1 MSLFASERRP
11 DRRVYFGTLLLL
23 WLSVFGMVGGA
34 LRPLAA
40 APGERC
46 FAETARCIGGRFLA
60 HWEANGGLARNGYPL
75 TGERRELL
83 EDGREYTV
91 QYFERVRLEYHPENA
106 APNDVL
112 LGQFGRRV
120 LSAAY
125 ARIHDFREY
134 ERVTAP
140 ADRLPGAI
148 YFSETGHNLGGR
160 FLAYWQTNGG
170 LAQLGYPL
178 TEERFDT
185 LEDGKLYRT
194 QYFERGRLELHP
206 ENAAPF
212 DVLLGQFGRQ
222 ILAENAL
229 LDGSFGRLYQES
241 PGVRERL
248 GAPLGPAAEA
258 TGAAQPFER
267 GLMLWRGDQRAIYAL
282 VGSPTSGTVLQEF
295 VGRLHFADTWAEGQ
309 PAGGGAA
316 PDAPGR
322 YLPRRGFYKV
332 WREHVAVRTALGYA
346 TTPDERGYTTR
357 TQEFAGGLLIVGDTP
372 QGRFIYAIFVQ
383 RTSNGGHPIITYQA
397 AWTERPGPAR

>member
-1 MSLFASERRP
+1 MSATVSGHRSIRRG
-11 DRRVYFGTLLLL
+11 FLGLLLA
-23 WLSVFGMVGGA
+23 LSLAGAGVAMVA
-34 LRPLAA
+34 PDPLAA

-46 FAETARCIGGRFLA
+46 FAETGQCIRDRFLA

-83 EDGREYTV
+83 EDGQEYAV
-91 QYFERVRLEYHPENA
+91 QYFERARFEFHPENSS
-106 APNDVL
+106 PNDVL

-140 ADRLPGAI
+140 ADRLPGTS
-148 YFSETGHNLGGR
+148 YFPQTGHNLGGR
-160 FLAYWQTNGG
+160 FRDYWERNGG
-170 LAQLGYPL
+170 LAQFGFPL
-178 TEERFDT
+178 TEERYDS

-206 ENAAPF
+206 ENAAPN

-229 LDGSFGRLYQES
+229 LDGSFARLYQTS

-248 GAPLGPAAEA
+248 GAPIGPAVD
-258 TGAAQPFER
+258 TYGAAQPFEH
-267 GLMLWRGDQRAIYAL
+267 GLMLWRGDQRAIYVLA
-282 VGSPTSGTVLQEF
+282 GSPGSGTVLQEF

-322 YLPRRGFYKV
+322 YLPQRGFYKV
-332 WREHVAVRTALGYA
+332 WREHAVVREALGYA
-346 TTPDERGYTTR
+346 TTPDESGYTMR
-357 TQEFAGGLLIVGDTP
+357 AQEFAGGLLIVGDTA

-383 RTSNGGHPIITYQA
+383 RTSNSGAPIVTYQA
-397 AWTERPGPAR
+397 AWTERPGPPR

>member
-1 MSLFASERRP
+1 MSSFSPERRRS
-11 DRRVYFGTLLLL
+11 RRAYLGLLLAL
-23 WLSVFGMVGGA
+23 WLAIGA
-34 LRPLAA
+34 AVTSFPRPLAA

-46 FAETARCIGGRFLA
+46 FAETAWCIRGRFLA

-83 EDGREYTV
+83 EDGEEYTV
-91 QYFERVRLEYHPENA
+91 QYFERVRLEYHPENP
-106 APNDVL
+106 APDDIL
-112 LGQFGRRV
+112 LGQFGRRI

-125 ARIHDFREY
+125 ARIHDHREY

-140 ADRLPGAI
+140 ADRLPGGE
-148 YFSETGHNLGGR
+148 YFAETGHNLGGR
-160 FLAYWQTNGG
+160 FLAYWRANGG
-170 LAQLGYPL
+170 LAQFGYPL

-206 ENAAPF
+206 ENAAPHG
-212 DVLLGQFGRQ
+212 VLLGQFGRQ

-229 LDGSFGRLYQES
+229 LDGTFARLYRDS

-248 GAPLGPAAEA
+248 GAPLGPAVDAP
-258 TGAAQPFER
+258 GAAQPFER
-267 GLMLWRGDQRAIYAL
+267 GLMLWRGDRRAVYVLA
-282 VGSPTSGTVLQEF
+282 GTPSSGAVLQEF

-322 YLPRRGFYKV
+322 YLPRRGFYKI
-332 WREHVAVRTALGYA
+332 WREHGAVRAALGYA
-346 TTPDERGYTTR
+346 TTPDETGYTTR
-357 TQEFAGGLLIVGDTP
+357 VQEFAGGLLIVGDTA
-372 QGRFIYAIFVQ
+372 QGRFVYALFAQ
-383 RTSNGGHPIITYQA
+383 RTGNSGPPIIAYQA
-397 AWTERPGPAR
+397 AWTERPGPPR

>member
-1 MSLFASERRP
+1 MSAISSEHRSV
-11 DRRVYFGTLLLL
+11 RRVFLGSFLAL
-23 WLSVFGMVGGA
+23 WLAVGAAAIVVPG
-34 LRPLAA
+34 PLAA

-46 FAETARCIGGRFLA
+46 FAETGQCIRGRFLA

-75 TGERRELL
+75 TGERRGLL
-83 EDGREYTV
+83 EDGQEYAV
-91 QYFERVRLEYHPENA
+91 QYFERVRLEFHPENA
-106 APNDVL
+106 APHDVL

-140 ADRLPGAI
+140 ADRLSVAT
-148 YFSETGHNLGGR
+148 YFPQTGHNLGGR
-160 FLAYWQTNGG
+160 FRDYWERNGG
-170 LAQLGYPL
+170 LAQFGYPL

-185 LEDGKLYRT
+185 LEDGKLYQT

-206 ENAAPF
+206 EHAAPH

-229 LDGSFGRLYQES
+229 LDGSFARLFQSS

-248 GAPLGPAAEA
+248 GAPVGLAVDAP
-258 TGAAQPFER
+258 GAAQPFER
-267 GLMLWRGDQRAIYAL
+267 GLMLWRGDQRAIYVLA
-282 VGSPTSGTVLQEF
+282 GTPSSGTVLQEF
-295 VGRLHFADTWAEGQ
+295 VGRLHFADTWTEGQ

-316 PDAPGR
+316 PTVPGR
-322 YLPRRGFYKV
+322 YLPQRGFFKV
-332 WREHVAVRTALGYA
+332 WREHDAVREALGYA

-357 TQEFAGGLLIVGDTP
+357 AQGFAGGLLIVGDTA

-383 RTSNGGHPIITYQA
+383 RTSNGGPPIVTYQA
-397 AWTERPGPAR
+397 AWTERPGPPR